1 MKQFLRRISPKR
13 AVLDFMEVW
22 QTPQQ
27 HRWPVMG
34 VALAATFALFML
46 FIPESQRIE
55 PRPPEVIY
63 VSTWEEG
70 RTERQII
77 ASNCRNQE
85 LKDALQARLDE
96 RAEIRRDMYRALGRA
111 TFIDVDEIEANA
123 EAEAAAA
130 EAEEQAAREAVGLDD
145 GAYAMSV
152 EEYCAQAL
160 GDAAG

>member
-13 AVLDFMEVW
+13 AAKDFVDVW
-22 QTPQQ
+22 KSDQQ

-55 PRPPEVIY
+55 PRSPEVTYI
-63 VSTWEEG
+63 STFSED
-70 RTERQII
+70 RTEEQII

-85 LKDALQARLDE
+85 LKDALQARLDG
-96 RAEIRRDMYRALGRA
+96 RAEIGRDMYRALGRA
-111 TFIDVDEIEANA
+111 TFIDVDEIEAEA
-123 EAEAAAA
+123 EAERERIAS
-130 EAEEQAAREAVGLDD
+130 EELAAREAAGFVALELPT
-145 GAYAMSV
+145 SV

-160 GDAAG
+160 NAAAG